1 MDGKWNINVL
11 WKEMKSRKNSW
22 LILLLVGILLVVIAL
37 PTSERETEAPE
48 KKGGDESLAL
58 DGQWSE
64 DSYEQ
69 LLERR
74 LEETLAKVKGVGKN
88 SVMITLSASAE
99 NVVEKD
105 REISSES
112 TKEGENADASKRST
126 SSETSVYA
134 GGTGDETPYVS
145 KQLSPKIQGV
155 LVVAEGGD
163 DPVVVENITEAV
175 QALFGVDTH
184 KIKVMKSN

>member
-1 MDGKWNINVL
+1 MEEKWNGKQI
-11 WKEMKSRKNSW
+11 WREIKGRKNSW
-22 LILLLVGILLVVIAL
+22 LILLLVGVLLVVIAL
-37 PTSERETEAPE
+37 PTSERKEEGTKEE
-48 KKGGDESLAL
+48 GEERLAL
-58 DGQWSE
+58 EGQWQE

-69 LLERR
+69 QLETR
-74 LEETLAKVKGVGKN
+74 LEQTLAKVRGVGKN
-88 SVMITLSASAE
+88 SVMITLSSSAE

-105 REISSES
+105 REMTSES
-112 TKEGENADASKRST
+112 IKERESTDTSKRST
-126 SSETSVYA
+126 SSETSVYT
-134 GGTGDETPYVS
+134 GGTGEETPYVS
-145 KQLSPKIQGV
+145 KQLSPKIEGV

>member
-1 MDGKWNINVL
+1 MDGKWNIKVL
-11 WKEMKSRKNSW
+11 WKELQGRKNSW
-22 LILLLVGILLVVIAL
+22 LILLLIGLLLVVIAVPASGTKTGTKDAEEGSKDL
-37 PTSERETEAPE
+37 ETEE
-48 KKGGDESLAL
+48 K
-58 DGQWSE
+58 WSE

-69 LLERR
+69 LLEAR
-74 LEETLAKVKGVGKN
+74 LEQTLSKVKGVGKN

-112 TKEGENADASKRST
+112 TKDGESTDTSKRST
-126 SSETSVYA
+126 SSETSVYTGGA
-134 GGTGDETPYVS
+134 GEETPYVS